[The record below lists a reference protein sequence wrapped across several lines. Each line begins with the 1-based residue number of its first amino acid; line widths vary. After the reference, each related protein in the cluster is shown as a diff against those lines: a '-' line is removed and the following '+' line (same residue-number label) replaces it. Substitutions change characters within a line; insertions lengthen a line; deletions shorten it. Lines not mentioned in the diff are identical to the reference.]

1 MGKEIVYKAFRR
13 EKTVRTPWV
22 PFVGCHGAKLIGV
35 DAKSYLQS
43 SELMIEGLTHAIE
56 RYKPDGIP
64 VIFDLQIEA
73 EALGCELKWSD
84 SAPPAVISHPLLTNK
99 TIDQLK
105 IPSPDSCRIPEVIRT
120 TKALKK
126 KDAVTL
132 VGFGTFKVD
141 KRKARKG
148 RNPQT
153 GEEIKI
159 KAKKVP
165 KFIAGKAL
173 KDAVK

>member
-1 MGKEIVYKAFRR
+1 MNKGDLVNEV
-13 EKTVRTPWV
+13 
-22 PFVGCHGAKLIGV
+22 AKVVETKKQAQAAV
-35 DAKSYLQS
+35 DC
-43 SELMIEGLTHAIE
+43 
-56 RYKPDGIP
+56 
-64 VIFDLQIEA
+64 IF
-73 EALGCELKWSD
+73 S
-84 SAPPAVISHPLLTNK
+84 
-99 TIDQLK
+99 TI
-105 IPSPDSCRIPEVIRT
+105 

-126 KDAVTL
+126 KETVTL

-153 GEEIKI
+153 GEVIKI

-165 KFIAGKAL
+165 KFVAGKAL